1 MVPSSLG
8 YGTLQSFGFLAF
20 DADIFG
26 YKAWR
31 DSPSRAK
38 VALGLDEKI
47 CKAGVRF
54 GQSFMSISR
63 FAISGS
69 EKNTAT
75 SK

>member
-1 MVPSSLG
+1 VGISKV
-8 YGTLQSFGFLAF
+8 SFFLAF

-26 YKAWR
+26 SETRW

-38 VALGLDEKI
+38 VAPGLEEELVKGGESLGQ
-47 CKAGVRF
+47 F
-54 GQSFMSISR
+54 FMVISR

-69 EKNTAT
+69 EKNAAT